1 MPYKMYSAGSHVLP
15 HSHKIFKI
23 MYLAS
28 CLCFPLDISWERR
41 FSGIGG
47 MAETAEMAETQ
58 EILSGR
64 ASTALALA
72 LRIIIILYNKIH
84 HNNTVSMCCSEHQC
98 FSMARPFHA
107 DAYRLEII
115 RTVLPA
121 MLTIKA
127 NHTLK
132 SLY

>member
-1 MPYKMYSAGSHVLP
+1 MPQVKGFIICLVINTNGHIY
-15 HSHKIFKI
+15 
-23 MYLAS
+23 AS
-28 CLCFPLDISWERR
+28 RRERR

-64 ASTALALA
+64 ASTALA

>member
-1 MPYKMYSAGSHVLP
+1 MVNTPHYDYDSYSQKSHAL
-15 HSHKIFKI
+15 KGKGD
-23 MYLAS
+23 LAES
-28 CLCFPLDISWERR
+28 
-41 FSGIGG
+41 
-47 MAETAEMAETQ
+47 AETAEMAETQ

-64 ASTALALA
+64 ASTALA

>member
-1 MPYKMYSAGSHVLP
+1 MKR
-15 HSHKIFKI
+15 FKDTPSS
-23 MYLAS
+23 MH
-28 CLCFPLDISWERR
+28 WERR

-64 ASTALALA
+64 ASTALAL
-72 LRIIIILYNKIH
+72 RIIIILYNKIH
-84 HNNTVSMCCSEHQC
+84 HNNTVSMCYSEHQC